1 MKYSKGMFL
10 KNKKSGSLFKVL
22 EVSHT
27 SYGCTRLVL
36 INGTTIDGAVSIRI
50 LKKDDDVFKQV
61 TKTKKW
67 TADRCA
73 QRNGSHNWRKPFWQ
87 HHCLPKW
94 RRIGKYY
101 DWSEFDGDPNVKSP
115 KLHSQWIEPHLSR
128 IAKLESKLACL
139 FENKSGFQIVNKVSK
154 SKTLEMMRDLVELK
168 EVLPTL
174 YEDLEVLKKI
184 IKNT

>member
-1 MKYSKGMFL
+1 M
-10 KNKKSGSLFKVL
+10 
-22 EVSHT
+22 
-27 SYGCTRLVL
+27 
-36 INGTTIDGAVSIRI
+36 
-50 LKKDDDVFKQV
+50 
-61 TKTKKW
+61 
-67 TADRCA
+67 
-73 QRNGSHNWRKPFWQ
+73 
-87 HHCLPKW
+87 
-94 RRIGKYY
+94 
-101 DWSEFDGDPNVKSP
+101 KSP
-115 KLHSQWIEPHLSR
+115 KLHSEYSFQSQWIEPHLSR